1 MAMMPGGPRGPRRAL
16 TEEEKKN
23 RPKLTKSLVR
33 RILSYLRPYRFQLGL
48 VLVCIAVSGILGVIP
63 SILTGKMIDGG
74 LYGGDLA
81 LLIRLALLS
90 LLVLVL
96 SNLVSIGE
104 VLLTTWIGQFI
115 TYDMRNKMFA
125 HLQKMGHRFFTANRQ
140 GDIITRMTEDISGVQ
155 AVISNTFVHF
165 FSNVATV
172 VIVLITLFQK
182 NWILAL
188 VGVALVPF
196 LVLPTR
202 AVGRKRWQIADE
214 TQCQRD
220 QANQILNESLSVSGQ
235 LLTKLFT
242 NEDREYEAYRQV
254 NLRSTKLAI
263 RERLVGLWFW
273 RGLRILKNMGPLLI
287 YVAAG
292 LIMYHFGNMQLTVG
306 DVTIMVTL
314 VNKLYNPVDQ
324 LLNVQADLIRS
335 MALFTRIFEY
345 FDLKPDV
352 VNPPDGYCPAEVQG
366 TICFEN
372 VSFSYSREKEL
383 LRRISFRVDAG
394 KTIAIVGAS
403 GGGKSTLVNLI
414 PRLYDV
420 EEGSLTLD
428 GVDVRQWDLSALRQQ
443 IAMVTQ
449 ETYLFNDT
457 IRANLLYAKWDADEA
472 ELIAACRDA
481 NIHDFI
487 MTLPQGYDTPV
498 GNRGFKLSGGE
509 KQRLSIAR
517 AILKNPKVL
526 ILDEATSSLDSIS
539 ESLIQ
544 KAIDPLLRGRTAIV
558 IAHRLTTILA
568 ADEIQVMEQGRIVE
582 KGTHQALVE
591 QGGVYRQLYETQFR
605 YALDDY
611 EKRKQKGG
619 AGNVF

>member
-214 TQCQRD
+214 TQRQRD

-254 NLRSTKLAI
+254 NLRSTKLAV

-352 VNPPDGYCPAEVQG
+352 VNPPDGYRPAEVQG

-568 ADEIQVMEQGRIVE
+568 ADEILVMEQGRIVE

-619 AGNVF
+619 VGNVF